1 MESSSS
7 QIPSRADIN
16 DILKR
21 KRKIRE
27 HKACY
32 PCRKRKVKCDSQ
44 IPCKT
49 CVDRGHADICAFNP
63 PPKRVDTGSTLGALD
78 ALPSATVTID
88 KDDWE
93 RLCSKLNN
101 VERSL
106 SDLRDDLRHVAGLP
120 LPTYTTDDETS
131 QTPARGGHAEDARET
146 REQNGPK
153 YLRAMEIN
161 EQSHLTGETV
171 HLGGGSVPALV
182 MALKNGAADRPA
194 LQEVFNNNRLLPLL
208 GLDNESA
215 SYPFVNLW
223 GPQDDPARISELCK
237 ALPDDA
243 ECMQ

>member
-1 MESSSS
+1 MDSSSS
-7 QIPSRADIN
+7 QLPSRSDIN

-32 PCRKRKVKCDSQ
+32 PCRKRKVRCDSQ

-63 PPKRVDTGSTLGALD
+63 PPKRLDSGTNHGSGD
-78 ALPSATVTID
+78 GVGSSATMTID

-93 RLCSKLNN
+93 RLCSKLST

-106 SDLRDDLRHVAGLP
+106 SDLREELRHVAGLP
-120 LPTYTTDDETS
+120 SYASDDDKS
-131 QTPARGGHAEDARET
+131 QTPVRSRHAEDVRET
-146 REQNGPK
+146 REPNGPK

-182 MALKNGAADRPA
+182 MALRNGAADRPA
-194 LQEVFNNNRLLPLL
+194 LQEVFNTHRLLPLF
-208 GLDNESA
+208 GLENESA

-223 GPQDDPARISELCK
+223 GPQDDPARIKELCK
-237 ALPDDA
+237 ALPGDA